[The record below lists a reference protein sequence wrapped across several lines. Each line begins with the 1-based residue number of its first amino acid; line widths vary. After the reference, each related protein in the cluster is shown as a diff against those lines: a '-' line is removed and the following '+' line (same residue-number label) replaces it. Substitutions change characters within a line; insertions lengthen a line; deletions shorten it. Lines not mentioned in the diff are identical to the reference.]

1 MSTLPATDGIRQMN
15 FNPVA
20 EIFPLIEGDEF
31 GKLVEDIRANGLIE
45 PIWIHP
51 DGSIIDGRNRYRA
64 CVQVGI
70 DPTTRVW
77 DGEGSLLDF
86 VLSMNLHRRHLN
98 QSQLACV
105 AVLSLA
111 FREAEADAK
120 ERQLAQLKR
129 GDEIPVK
136 AFVPEREMGQ
146 SRDKVAKSFE
156 VSPRYVSDAKKLQQD
171 HPVLFDNVRAGE
183 KTITEAKAEIKAAKK
198 AETVEQIAKE
208 PAPFPTGPFRVIV
221 IDPPWKY
228 ESRSEDITHRARN
241 PYPDMDIEAIKALP
255 VSALA
260 HEDCILWLW
269 TTNAFLREAFE
280 CLDAW
285 GFENKTVLTW
295 VKDRM
300 GLGNWLRGQ
309 TEHCLMAVKGKPI
322 VTLTNQTT
330 ALSAPLREHSRKPD
344 EFYALVESLC
354 PGNRLEMF
362 ARQSRD
368 GWQSCGAEH
377 ELFDAA

>member
-1 MSTLPATDGIRQMN
+1 MN

-20 EIFPLIEGDEF
+20 EIFPLIEGADF
-31 GKLVEDIRANGLIE
+31 DRLVEDIRANGLLE
-45 PIWIHP
+45 SLWLHP
-51 DGSIIDGRNRYRA
+51 DDGSIIDGRNRYRA
-64 CVQVGI
+64 CVKAGI
-70 DPTTRVW
+70 TPTTRVW
-77 DGEGSLLDF
+77 NGEGSLVEF
-86 VLSMNLHRRHLN
+86 VLSLNLHRRQLTA
-98 QSQLACV
+98 SQRACV
-105 AVLSLA
+105 AADALPYFEKEAKLRQ
-111 FREAEADAK
+111 REHGGTAPGRGTTLTQKPGEVTRKRHARESAAEAAK
-120 ERQLAQLKR
+120 FVETNRQ
-129 GDEIPVK
+129 
-136 AFVPEREMGQ
+136 
-146 SRDKVAKSFE
+146 
-156 VSPRYVSDAKKLQQD
+156 YVSDAMKLKEEQPD
-171 HPVLFDNVRAGE
+171 LYAEVRAGK
-183 KTITEAKAEIKAAKK
+183 KTITKAKAAVKLAKK
-198 AETVEQIAKE
+198 AAVVEQIAKE
-208 PAPFPTGPFRVIV
+208 PAPLPIGPFRAIV

-228 ESRSEDITHRARN
+228 QSRADDITHRARN
-241 PYPDMDIEAIKALP
+241 PYPDMELAAIKALP

-260 HEDCILWLW
+260 HEDCVLWLW

-285 GFENKTVLTW
+285 GFKNKTVLTW

-309 TEHCLMAVKGKPI
+309 TEHCLVAVKGKPI

-330 ALSAPLREHSRKPD
+330 ALSAPMREHSRKPD

>member
-1 MSTLPATDGIRQMN
+1 MHR
-15 FNPVA
+15 
-20 EIFPLIEGDEF
+20 
-31 GKLVEDIRANGLIE
+31 
-45 PIWIHP
+45 
-51 DGSIIDGRNRYRA
+51 ID
-64 CVQVGI
+64 V
-70 DPTTRVW
+70 
-77 DGEGSLLDF
+77 LLDAAEQCG
-86 VLSMNLHRRHLN
+86 VSRSYL
-98 QSQLACV
+98 
-105 AVLSLA
+105 
-111 FREAEADAK
+111 AEAK
-120 ERQLAQLKR
+120 QLS
-129 GDEIPVK
+129 EN
-136 AFVPEREMGQ
+136 
-146 SRDKVAKSFE
+146 
-156 VSPRYVSDAKKLQQD
+156 
-171 HPVLFDNVRAGE
+171 HPSLFAAIQTGK
-183 KTITEAKAEIKAAKK
+183 KTITEAKAEIERAKK
-198 AETVEQIAKE
+198 AAVVEQIANE
-208 PAPFPTGPFRVIV
+208 PAPLPTGPFRVIV

-228 ESRSEDITHRARN
+228 QSRADDITHRARN
-241 PYPDMDIEAIKALP
+241 PYPDMELEAIKALP

-260 HEDCILWLW
+260 HEDCVLWLW

-285 GFENKTVLTW
+285 GFKNKTVLTW

-309 TEHCLMAVKGKPI
+309 TEHCLVAVKGKPI

-330 ALSAPLREHSRKPD
+330 ALSAPMREHSRKPD